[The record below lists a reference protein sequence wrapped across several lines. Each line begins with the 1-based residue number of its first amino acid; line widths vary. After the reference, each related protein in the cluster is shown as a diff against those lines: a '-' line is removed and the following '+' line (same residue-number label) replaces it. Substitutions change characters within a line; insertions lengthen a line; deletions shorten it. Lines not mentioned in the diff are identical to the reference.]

1 MRNRPT
7 ILAVAGWVLAAVF
20 AGLALVAITTARLA
34 VSRTSRVESAPVILA
49 VRKVA
54 RLATVEIA
62 VSDVVRYEEVKSF
75 LIFDFPKSAVLRLRG
90 RVLGG
95 FDLDAGHFQVLAQPD
110 LRLVRIAMPAPGILA
125 VDPRFEWFDEK
136 SGIFNPIT
144 PEDRNRWM
152 LWARAA
158 LVRSA
163 REAGIQA
170 KSEEQARR
178 LLEGA
183 VEALGWKA
191 QVSFAPPAAVSAPG
205 SALPPE

>member
-1 MRNRPT
+1 MRSRLS
-7 ILAVAGWVLAAVF
+7 ILAAAGWILAAVF
-20 AGLALVAITTARLA
+20 AGIALVAIGSARLA
-34 VSRTSRVESAPVILA
+34 VSRSSRVESAPVVLA

-95 FDLDAGHFQVLAQPD
+95 FDLEAGRFEVAAQPD
-110 LRLVRIAMPAPGILA
+110 RRVVRIAMPAPRILA

-163 REAGIQA
+163 REAGIEA

-191 QVSFAPPAAVSAPG
+191 QVSFASPSPRPSPIPVAPA
-205 SALPPE
+205 E